1 MNDILKIKSLK
12 KSLNDFYLGPLDL
25 NIKRGSIVGYI
36 GENGAGKSTTIKLI
50 LGDMKKDSGEIYI
63 FGKKIEDLTED
74 EKKKIAFVFEDFFF
88 PQELNIKE
96 VEKFHSMYYGNFWEK
111 ETFDRLLKRFKLPEK
126 KKISTF
132 SRGMKMKLS
141 LILALSHKPELLIL
155 DEATSGLD
163 PVARD
168 DILDILLEFI
178 QDENKSIM
186 ISSHI
191 LSDLEKI
198 ADEIAFL
205 HRGKLIFVENKDK
218 LKEDYGLVSLSKEE
232 FESLDKNS
240 IIAVRDYKFGKE
252 CLVKKELI
260 PQNLEVE
267 NVSIEEIMVYM
278 IKEKYNESLD
288 I

>member
-1 MNDILKIKSLK
+1 MSDILKIKGLK

-63 FGKKIEDLTED
+63 FGKKIEDLSED

-111 ETFDRLLKRFKLPEK
+111 ETFDRLLKRFNLPEK

-141 LILALSHKPELLIL
+141 LILALSHKAELLIL

-240 IIAVRDYKFGKE
+240 IIAVRDHKFGKE

>member
-1 MNDILKIKSLK
+1 MDDILKIKSLSK
-12 KSLNDFYLGPLDL
+12 PLNDFYLGPLDL

-36 GENGAGKSTTIKLI
+36 GENGAGKSTTIKMI
-50 LGDMKKDSGEIYI
+50 LGDMKKDSGQIFI
-63 FGKKIEDLTED
+63 FGKKVEDLTED

-88 PQELNIKE
+88 PQEMNIKE

-111 ETFDRLLKRFKLPEK
+111 ETFNKLLKRFNLPEK
-126 KKISTF
+126 KKISSF

-141 LILALSHKPELLIL
+141 LILALSHKAELLIL

-198 ADEIAFL
+198 ADEIAFI
-205 HRGKLIFVENKDK
+205 HRGKLIFVESKDI
-218 LKEDYGLVSLSKEE
+218 LEEEYGIVSLSKEE
-232 FESLDKNS
+232 FESLDKNA
-240 IIAVRDYKFGKE
+240 IISVRDYKFGKE
-252 CLVKKELI
+252 CLVKKQLLPES
-260 PQNLEVE
+260 LEVE
-267 NVSIEEIMVYM
+267 NASIEEIMVYM

>member
-96 VEKFHSMYYGNFWEK
+96 VEKFHSMYYGNYWEK
-111 ETFDRLLKRFKLPEK
+111 ETFNKLLKRFKLPEK

-155 DEATSGLD
+155 DEAASGLD

-240 IIAVRDYKFGKE
+240 IIAVRDHKFGKE

>member
-1 MNDILKIKSLK
+1 M
-12 KSLNDFYLGPLDL
+12 NDFYLGTIDL
-25 NIKRGSIVGYI
+25 SIKRGSILGYI
-36 GENGAGKSTTIKLI
+36 GENGAGKSTTIKMI
-50 LGDMKKDSGEIYI
+50 LGDMKKDSGQIYI

-88 PQELNIKE
+88 PQEMNVKE
-96 VEKFHSMYYGNFWEK
+96 VEKFHSMYYGNYWEK
-111 ETFDRLLKRFKLPEK
+111 EKFNKLVKRFNLPEK

-141 LILALSHKPELLIL
+141 LILALSHKAELLIL

-178 QDENKSIM
+178 QDENNSIM

-198 ADEIAFL
+198 ADEIAFI
-205 HRGKLIFVENKDK
+205 HRGKLIFVESKDI
-218 LKEDYGLVSLSKEE
+218 LEEEYGIVSLSKEE
-232 FESLDKNS
+232 FKSLDKNA
-240 IIAVRDYKFGKE
+240 IISVRDYKFGKE
-252 CLVKKELI
+252 CLVKKQLLPES
-260 PQNLEVE
+260 LEVE
-267 NVSIEEIMVYM
+267 NASIEEIMVYM

>member
-111 ETFDRLLKRFKLPEK
+111 ETFNKLLKRFKLPEK

-178 QDENKSIM
+178 QDENRSIM

-205 HRGKLIFVENKDK
+205 HRGKLIFMENKDK

-240 IIAVRDYKFGKE
+240 IIAVRDHKFGKE
-252 CLVKKELI
+252 CLVKKDLI

>member
-1 MNDILKIKSLK
+1 MDDILKIKGLK

-111 ETFDRLLKRFKLPEK
+111 ETFNKLLKRFNLPEK

-141 LILALSHKPELLIL
+141 LILALSHKAELLIL

-240 IIAVRDYKFGKE
+240 IIAVRDHKFGKE

>member
-1 MNDILKIKSLK
+1 MDDILKIKGLK

-111 ETFDRLLKRFKLPEK
+111 ETFNKLLKRFELPEK

-240 IIAVRDYKFGKE
+240 IIAVRDHKFGKE

>member
-1 MNDILKIKSLK
+1 MNDILKIKSLS
-12 KSLNDFYLGPLDL
+12 KSLNDFHLGPLDL
-25 NIKRGSIVGYI
+25 SIKRGSILGYI

-50 LGDMKKDSGEIYI
+50 LGDMEKDSGQIYI

-88 PQELNIKE
+88 PQEMNVKE

-111 ETFDRLLKRFKLPEK
+111 EKFNKLVKRFNLPEK

-141 LILALSHKPELLIL
+141 LILALSHKAELLIL

-178 QDENKSIM
+178 QDENNSIM

-198 ADEIAFL
+198 ADEIAFI
-205 HRGKLIFVENKDK
+205 HRGKLIFVESKDV
-218 LKEDYGLVSLSKEE
+218 LEEEYGIVSLSKEE
-232 FESLDKNS
+232 FESLDKS
-240 IIAVRDYKFGKE
+240 AIISVRDYKFGKE
-252 CLVKKELI
+252 CLVKKQLLPES
-260 PQNLEVE
+260 LEVE
-267 NVSIEEIMVYM
+267 NASIEEIMVYM

>member
-1 MNDILKIKSLK
+1 MDDILKIKGLK

-111 ETFDRLLKRFKLPEK
+111 ETFNKLLKRFELPEK

-141 LILALSHKPELLIL
+141 LILALSHKAELLIL

-218 LKEDYGLVSLSKEE
+218 LKEDYGLVSLSKGE

-240 IIAVRDYKFGKE
+240 IIAVRDYKFGRE

>member
-1 MNDILKIKSLK
+1 MSDILKIKGLK

-63 FGKKIEDLTED
+63 FGKKIEDLTDD

-111 ETFDRLLKRFKLPEK
+111 ETFDRLLKRFNLPEK
-126 KKISTF
+126 KKVSTF

-141 LILALSHKPELLIL
+141 LILALSHKAELLIL

-205 HRGKLIFVENKDK
+205 HKGKLIFVENKDK

-240 IIAVRDYKFGKE
+240 IIAVRDHKFGKE

>member
-1 MNDILKIKSLK
+1 MDDILKIKGLK

-111 ETFDRLLKRFKLPEK
+111 ETFNKLLKRFELPEK

-141 LILALSHKPELLIL
+141 LILALSHKAELLIL

-232 FESLDKNS
+232 FESIDKNS

-252 CLVKKELI
+252 CLVKKKLI
-260 PQNLEVE
+260 PQNLEIE

>member
-1 MNDILKIKSLK
+1 MNDILKIKSLS
-12 KSLNDFYLGPLDL
+12 KSLNDFYLGPIDL
-25 NIKRGSIVGYI
+25 SIKRGSILGYI
-36 GENGAGKSTTIKLI
+36 GENGAGKSTTIKMI
-50 LGDMKKDSGEIYI
+50 LGDMKKDSGQIYI
-63 FGKKIEDLTED
+63 FGKKIEDLTDD

-88 PQELNIKE
+88 PQEMNIKE
-96 VEKFHSMYYGNFWEK
+96 VEKFHSMYYGNYWEK
-111 ETFDRLLKRFKLPEK
+111 EKFNKLVKRFNLPEK

-141 LILALSHKPELLIL
+141 LILALSHKAELLIL

-178 QDENKSIM
+178 QDENNSIM

-198 ADEIAFL
+198 ADEIAFI
-205 HRGKLIFVENKDK
+205 HRGKLIFVESKDI
-218 LKEDYGLVSLSKEE
+218 LEEEYGIVSLSKEE
-232 FESLDKNS
+232 FESLDKNV
-240 IIAVRDYKFGKE
+240 IISVRDYKFGKE
-252 CLVKKELI
+252 CLVKKQLLPES
-260 PQNLEVE
+260 LEVE
-267 NVSIEEIMVYM
+267 KASVEEIMVYM

>member
-1 MNDILKIKSLK
+1 MNDILKIKCLS

-111 ETFDRLLKRFKLPEK
+111 ETFNKLLKRFELPEK

-141 LILALSHKPELLIL
+141 LILALSHKAELLIL

-232 FESLDKNS
+232 FESIDKNS

>member
-1 MNDILKIKSLK
+1 MDDILKIKGLK

-88 PQELNIKE
+88 PQELNITE

-111 ETFDRLLKRFKLPEK
+111 ETFNKLLKRFELPEK

-141 LILALSHKPELLIL
+141 LILALSHKAELLIL

-232 FESLDKNS
+232 FESIDKNS

>member
-1 MNDILKIKSLK
+1 MNDILKIKSLS
-12 KSLNDFYLGPLDL
+12 KSLNDFYLGPIDL
-25 NIKRGSIVGYI
+25 SIKRGSILGYI

-50 LGDMKKDSGEIYI
+50 LGDMEKDSGQIYI

-88 PQELNIKE
+88 PQEMNVKE

-111 ETFDRLLKRFKLPEK
+111 EKFDKLVKRFNLPEK

-141 LILALSHKPELLIL
+141 LILALSHKAELLIL

-178 QDENKSIM
+178 QDENNSIM

-198 ADEIAFL
+198 ADEIAFI
-205 HRGKLIFVENKDK
+205 HKGKLIFVESKDI
-218 LKEDYGLVSLSKEE
+218 LEEEYGIVSLSKEE
-232 FESLDKNS
+232 FESLDKNA
-240 IIAVRDYKFGKE
+240 IISVRDYKFGKE
-252 CLVKKELI
+252 CLVKKQLLPES
-260 PQNLEVE
+260 LEVE
-267 NVSIEEIMVYM
+267 NASIEEIMVYM

>member
-1 MNDILKIKSLK
+1 MDDILKIKGLK

-96 VEKFHSMYYGNFWEK
+96 VEKIHSMYYGNFWEK
-111 ETFDRLLKRFKLPEK
+111 ETFDRLLKRFNLPEK

-141 LILALSHKPELLIL
+141 LILALSHKPDLLIL

-240 IIAVRDYKFGKE
+240 IIAVRDHKFGKE

>member
-1 MNDILKIKSLK
+1 MSDILKIKGLK

-63 FGKKIEDLTED
+63 FGKKIEDLSED

-111 ETFDRLLKRFKLPEK
+111 ETFDRLLKRFNLPEK

-141 LILALSHKPELLIL
+141 LILALSHKAEILIL

-232 FESLDKNS
+232 FESIDKNS

>member
-1 MNDILKIKSLK
+1 MDDILKIKGLK

-111 ETFDRLLKRFKLPEK
+111 ETFNKLLKRFELPEK

-141 LILALSHKPELLIL
+141 LILALSHKAELLIL

-240 IIAVRDYKFGKE
+240 IIAVRDHKFGKE

>member
-1 MNDILKIKSLK
+1 MNDILKIKSLS
-12 KSLNDFYLGPLDL
+12 KSLNDFYLGTIDL
-25 NIKRGSIVGYI
+25 SIKRGSILGYI
-36 GENGAGKSTTIKLI
+36 GENGAGKSTTIKMI
-50 LGDMKKDSGEIYI
+50 LGDMKKDSGQIYI
-63 FGKKIEDLTED
+63 FGKKVEDLTED

-88 PQELNIKE
+88 PQEMNVKE
-96 VEKFHSMYYGNFWEK
+96 VEKFHSMYYGNYWEK
-111 ETFDRLLKRFKLPEK
+111 EKFNKLVKRFNLPEK

-141 LILALSHKPELLIL
+141 LILALSHKAELLIL

-178 QDENKSIM
+178 QDENNSIM

-198 ADEIAFL
+198 ADEIAFI
-205 HRGKLIFVENKDK
+205 HRGKLIFVESKDI
-218 LKEDYGLVSLSKEE
+218 LEEEYGIVSLSKEE
-232 FESLDKNS
+232 FKSLDKNA
-240 IIAVRDYKFGKE
+240 IISVRDYKFGKE
-252 CLVKKELI
+252 CLVKKQLLPES
-260 PQNLEVE
+260 LEVE
-267 NVSIEEIMVYM
+267 NASVEEIMVYM

>member
-96 VEKFHSMYYGNFWEK
+96 VEKFHSMYYGNYWEK
-111 ETFDRLLKRFKLPEK
+111 ETFNKLLKRFKLPEK

-240 IIAVRDYKFGKE
+240 IIAVRDHKFGKE

>member
-1 MNDILKIKSLK
+1 MNDILKIKGLK

-96 VEKFHSMYYGNFWEK
+96 VEKFHSMYYGNYWEK
-111 ETFDRLLKRFKLPEK
+111 ETFNKLLKRFKLPEK

-218 LKEDYGLVSLSKEE
+218 LKEDYGLVSLSTEE
-232 FESLDKNS
+232 FESIDKNS

>member
-1 MNDILKIKSLK
+1 MNDILKIKSLS

-25 NIKRGSIVGYI
+25 NIKRGSILGYI

-50 LGDMKKDSGEIYI
+50 LGDMKKDSGQIYI

-88 PQELNIKE
+88 PQELNINE
-96 VEKFHSMYYGNFWEK
+96 VEKFHAMYYGNYWEK
-111 ETFDRLLKRFKLPEK
+111 EKFNKLVKRFNLPEK

-141 LILALSHKPELLIL
+141 LTLALSHKAELLIL

-178 QDENKSIM
+178 QDENNSIM

-198 ADEIAFL
+198 ADGIAFI
-205 HRGKLIFVENKDK
+205 HRGKLIFVESKDI
-218 LKEDYGLVSLSKEE
+218 LEEEYGIVSLSKEE
-232 FESLDKNS
+232 FESLDKS
-240 IIAVRDYKFGKE
+240 AIISVRDYKFGKE
-252 CLVKKELI
+252 CLVKKQLLPES
-260 PQNLEVE
+260 LEVE
-267 NVSIEEIMVYM
+267 KASVEEIMVYM

>member
-1 MNDILKIKSLK
+1 MSDILKIKGLK

>member
-1 MNDILKIKSLK
+1 MDDILKIKGLK

-126 KKISTF
+126 KKVSTF

>member
-1 MNDILKIKSLK
+1 MSDILKIKGLK

-63 FGKKIEDLTED
+63 FGKKIEDLSED

-111 ETFDRLLKRFKLPEK
+111 ETFDRLLKRFNLPEK
-126 KKISTF
+126 KKISSF

>member
-1 MNDILKIKSLK
+1 MSDILKIKGLK

-111 ETFDRLLKRFKLPEK
+111 ETFDKLLKRFNLPEK

-141 LILALSHKPELLIL
+141 LILALSHKAELLIL

-205 HRGKLIFVENKDK
+205 HKGKLIFVENKDK

-240 IIAVRDYKFGKE
+240 IIAVRDHKFGKE

>member
-1 MNDILKIKSLK
+1 MNDILKIKSLS
-12 KSLNDFYLGPLDL
+12 KSLNDFYLGTIDL
-25 NIKRGSIVGYI
+25 SIKRGSILGYI
-36 GENGAGKSTTIKLI
+36 GENGAGKSTTIKMI
-50 LGDMKKDSGEIYI
+50 LGDMKKDSGQIYI

-88 PQELNIKE
+88 PQEMNVKE
-96 VEKFHSMYYGNFWEK
+96 VEKFHSMYYGNYWEK
-111 ETFDRLLKRFKLPEK
+111 EKFNKLVKRFNLPEK

-141 LILALSHKPELLIL
+141 LILALSHKAELLIL

-205 HRGKLIFVENKDK
+205 HRGKLIFTENKDK

-232 FESLDKNS
+232 FESLDKNA
-240 IIAVRDYKFGKE
+240 IISVRDYKFGKE

-260 PQNLEVE
+260 PESLEVE
-267 NVSIEEIMVYM
+267 NASIEEIMVYM

>member
-1 MNDILKIKSLK
+1 MSDILKIKGLK
-12 KSLNDFYLGPLDL
+12 KSLNDFYFGPLDL

-111 ETFDRLLKRFKLPEK
+111 ETFDKLLKRFNLPEK

-141 LILALSHKPELLIL
+141 LILALSHKAELLIL

-232 FESLDKNS
+232 FKSLDKNS
-240 IIAVRDYKFGKE
+240 IIAVRDHKFGKE

>member
-1 MNDILKIKSLK
+1 MDDILKIKGLK

-111 ETFDRLLKRFKLPEK
+111 ETFDRLLKRFNLPEK

-141 LILALSHKPELLIL
+141 SILALSHKAELLIL

-240 IIAVRDYKFGKE
+240 IIAVRDHKFGKE

>member
-1 MNDILKIKSLK
+1 MSDILKIKGLK

-111 ETFDRLLKRFKLPEK
+111 ETFDRLLKRFNLPEK

-141 LILALSHKPELLIL
+141 LILALSHKAELLIL

-240 IIAVRDYKFGKE
+240 IIAVRDHKFGKE

>member
-1 MNDILKIKSLK
+1 MNDILEIKNLS

-63 FGKKIEDLTED
+63 FGKKIEDLNED

-111 ETFDRLLKRFKLPEK
+111 ETFDRLLKRFELPEK

-141 LILALSHKPELLIL
+141 LILALSHKAELLIL

-240 IIAVRDYKFGKE
+240 IIAVRNHKFGKE

>member
-1 MNDILKIKSLK
+1 MNDILKIKSLS

-25 NIKRGSIVGYI
+25 NIKRGSILGYI

-50 LGDMKKDSGEIYI
+50 LGDMKKDSGQIYI

-88 PQELNIKE
+88 PQELNINE
-96 VEKFHSMYYGNFWEK
+96 VEKFHAMYYGNFWEK
-111 ETFDRLLKRFKLPEK
+111 EKFNKLVKRFNLPEK

-141 LILALSHKPELLIL
+141 LTLALSHKAELLIL

-178 QDENKSIM
+178 QDENNSIM

-198 ADEIAFL
+198 ADEIAFI
-205 HRGKLIFVENKDK
+205 HRGKLIFVESKDI
-218 LKEDYGLVSLSKEE
+218 LEEEYGIVSLSKEE
-232 FESLDKNS
+232 VESLDKS
-240 IIAVRDYKFGKE
+240 AIISVRDYKFGKE
-252 CLVKKELI
+252 CLVKKQLLPES
-260 PQNLEVE
+260 LEVE
-267 NVSIEEIMVYM
+267 KASVEEIMVYM

>member
-1 MNDILKIKSLK
+1 MDDILKIKGLK

-111 ETFDRLLKRFKLPEK
+111 ETFDRLLKRFNLPEK

-141 LILALSHKPELLIL
+141 LILALSHKAELLIL

-240 IIAVRDYKFGKE
+240 IIAVRDHKFGKE

>member
-1 MNDILKIKSLK
+1 MNDILKIKSLS
-12 KSLNDFYLGPLDL
+12 KSLNDFYLGTIDL
-25 NIKRGSIVGYI
+25 SIKRGSILGYI
-36 GENGAGKSTTIKLI
+36 GENGAGKSTTIKMI
-50 LGDMKKDSGEIYI
+50 LGDMKKDSGQIYI

-88 PQELNIKE
+88 PQEMDVKE
-96 VEKFHSMYYGNFWEK
+96 VEKFHSMYYGNYWEK
-111 ETFDRLLKRFKLPEK
+111 EKFNKLVKRFNLPEK

-141 LILALSHKPELLIL
+141 LILALSHKAELLIL

-178 QDENKSIM
+178 QDENNSIM

-198 ADEIAFL
+198 ADEIAFI
-205 HRGKLIFVENKDK
+205 HRGKLIFVESKDI
-218 LKEDYGLVSLSKEE
+218 LEEEYGIVSLSKEE
-232 FESLDKNS
+232 FKSLDKNA
-240 IIAVRDYKFGKE
+240 IISVRDYKFGKE
-252 CLVKKELI
+252 CLVKKQLLPES
-260 PQNLEVE
+260 LEVE
-267 NVSIEEIMVYM
+267 NASVEEIMVYM

>member
-1 MNDILKIKSLK
+1 MNDILKIKCLS

-88 PQELNIKE
+88 PQEMNIKE

-126 KKISTF
+126 KKVSTF

-240 IIAVRDYKFGKE
+240 IIAVRDHKFGKE

-267 NVSIEEIMVYM
+267 NASIEEIMVYM

>member
-1 MNDILKIKSLK
+1 MNDILKIKCLS

-111 ETFDRLLKRFKLPEK
+111 ETFNKLLKRFKLPEK

-141 LILALSHKPELLIL
+141 LILALSHKAELLIL

>member
-1 MNDILKIKSLK
+1 MNDILKIKSLS
-12 KSLNDFYLGPLDL
+12 KSLNDFYLGTIDL
-25 NIKRGSIVGYI
+25 SIKRGSILGYI
-36 GENGAGKSTTIKLI
+36 GENGAGKSTTIKMI
-50 LGDMKKDSGEIYI
+50 LGDMKKDSGQIYI

-88 PQELNIKE
+88 PQEMNVKE
-96 VEKFHSMYYGNFWEK
+96 VEKFHSMYYGNYWEK
-111 ETFDRLLKRFKLPEK
+111 EKFNKLVKRFNLPEK

-141 LILALSHKPELLIL
+141 LILALSHKAELLIL

-178 QDENKSIM
+178 QDENNSIM

-198 ADEIAFL
+198 ADEIAFI
-205 HRGKLIFVENKDK
+205 HRGKLIFVESKDI
-218 LKEDYGLVSLSKEE
+218 LEEEYGIVSLSKEE
-232 FESLDKNS
+232 FKSLDKNA
-240 IIAVRDYKFGKE
+240 IISVRDYKFGKE
-252 CLVKKELI
+252 CLVKKQLLPES
-260 PQNLEVE
+260 LEVE
-267 NVSIEEIMVYM
+267 NASVEEIMVYM

>member
-1 MNDILKIKSLK
+1 MNDILKIKSLS
-12 KSLNDFYLGPLDL
+12 KSLNDFYLGTIDL
-25 NIKRGSIVGYI
+25 SIKRGSILGYI
-36 GENGAGKSTTIKLI
+36 GENGAGKSTTIKMI
-50 LGDMKKDSGEIYI
+50 LGDMKKDSGQIYI

-88 PQELNIKE
+88 PQEMNIKE
-96 VEKFHSMYYGNFWEK
+96 VEKFHSMYYGNYWEK
-111 ETFDRLLKRFKLPEK
+111 EKFDKLVKRFNLPEK

-141 LILALSHKPELLIL
+141 LILALSHKAELLIL

-178 QDENKSIM
+178 QDESNSIM

-198 ADEIAFL
+198 ADEIAFI
-205 HRGKLIFVENKDK
+205 HRGKLIFVESKDI
-218 LKEDYGLVSLSKEE
+218 LEEEYGIVSLSKEE
-232 FESLDKNS
+232 FESLDKNA
-240 IIAVRDYKFGKE
+240 IISVRDYKFGKE
-252 CLVKKELI
+252 CLVKKQLLPES
-260 PQNLEVE
+260 LEVE
-267 NVSIEEIMVYM
+267 NASVEEIMVYM

>member
-1 MNDILKIKSLK
+1 M
-12 KSLNDFYLGPLDL
+12 
-25 NIKRGSIVGYI
+25 
-36 GENGAGKSTTIKLI
+36 
-50 LGDMKKDSGEIYI
+50 EI
-63 FGKKIEDLTED
+63 FR
-74 EKKKIAFVFEDFFF
+74 
-88 PQELNIKE
+88 
-96 VEKFHSMYYGNFWEK
+96 EK
-111 ETFDRLLKRFKLPEK
+111 ETFDRLLKRFNLPEK
-126 KKISTF
+126 KKVSSF

>member
-1 MNDILKIKSLK
+1 MNDILKIKGLK

-96 VEKFHSMYYGNFWEK
+96 VEKFHSMYYGNYWEK
-111 ETFDRLLKRFKLPEK
+111 ETFNKLLKRFKLPEK

-232 FESLDKNS
+232 FESIDKNS
-240 IIAVRDYKFGKE
+240 IIAVRDHKFGKE
-252 CLVKKELI
+252 CLVKKDLI